1 MPSVNATWLWRCS
14 KSPMAMGVSTTETS
28 QPMFDFHGSGTPS
41 VRWLPRSL
49 VRVSPSCRSTRRYN
63 KQNRTHLVIQQSLP
77 CLSVCVCVCTSVRWP
92 PRSLVRVSPSCR
104 STRRYNKQNRPHLV
118 IQQSLPCLSVCVC
131 VYLRQMAAQI
141 PGQSLAQLS
150 LYTALQQ
157 AEQNA
162 LSYTAVTSMSV
173 CLCVCVCVCT
183 SVRWPPR
190 SLVRVSPSC
199 RSTRRYNKQNRTH
212 LVIQQSLPCLS
223 VCVCVCTSVRWPPRS
238 LVSLAQLSLYAALQ
252 QAEQNALSYTA
263 VSSMSVCLCVCVYLR
278 QMAAQIPGQSLAQL
292 SLYAAL

>member
-28 QPMFDFHGSGTPS
+28 RPMFDFHGSGTPS

-104 STRRYNKQNRPHLV
+104 STRRYNKQNR
-118 IQQSLPCLSVCVC
+118 
-131 VYLRQMAAQI
+131 
-141 PGQSLAQLS
+141 
-150 LYTALQQ
+150 
-157 AEQNA
+157 
-162 LSYTAVTSMSV
+162 
-173 CLCVCVCVCT
+173 
-183 SVRWPPR
+183 
-190 SLVRVSPSC
+190 
-199 RSTRRYNKQNRTH
+199 TH

-223 VCVCVCTSVRWPPRS
+223 VCVCVCVYCTWMISPTHLELFTW
-238 LVSLAQLSLYAALQ
+238 QALR
-252 QAEQNALSYTA
+252 EECTA
-263 VSSMSVCLCVCVYLR
+263 H
-278 QMAAQIPGQSLAQL
+278 G
-292 SLYAAL
+292 